1 MQKLIPPY
9 MIKIEE
15 KSTFIEPITKLQLAP
30 QPPLNIAVLMIMTYR
45 LNLSNLPHDQC
56 SNLIDS
62 T

>member
-1 MQKLIPPY
+1 